1 MFVNEIEQVPTKVMM
16 IRILII
22 EVSQRK
28 EFHRE
33 KKKEFYSELYAD
45 GYDENFMGDA
55 KDRAW
60 FNTLSERE
68 REAELLKRHEQREII
83 KRRYEKQHFSSSSFR
98 FVVFL
103 FHRF

>member
-1 MFVNEIEQVPTKVMM
+1 MKRN
-16 IRILII
+16 
-22 EVSQRK
+22 
-28 EFHRE
+28 EFH
-33 KKKEFYSELYAD
+33 SELYAD

-83 KRRYEKQHFSSSSFR
+83 KRRYEKQDFFFSSIRCFSFSTIL
-98 FVVFL
+98 VKK
-103 FHRF
+103 